1 MTYWLFQKK
10 VKDSVGVEIC
20 SDAQHLGQT
29 APRRSGACSQ
39 ELWGFGLPSGSGR
52 LPGVSG
58 KLRPFLPEAWP
69 RRWLSLLR
77 PERRLCSVHTGKF

>member
-20 SDAQHLGQT
+20 SDAQHLGQA
-29 APRRSGACSQ
+29 APGRRGRVHKSSG
-39 ELWGFGLPSGSGR
+39 GFGLPSDSGR
-52 LPGVSG
+52 LQGISG
-58 KLRPFLPEAWP
+58 EFRPFLPEAWP

-77 PERRLCSVHTGKF
+77 ARA